1 MDLKFSEADVTF
13 RQEVVTFLENEYPE
27 DIKEKQDKRIPLEKE
42 EIVRWQ
48 KILNQRGWFAINWPS
63 QYTNQ
68 EELSVTQKYILQ
80 EELAKAN
87 TPTTIPF
94 GMGMCA
100 PVIYTFGTDEQKE
113 KFLPSILNSDVWWC
127 QGYSEPGSG
136 SDLASL
142 KTKAELSGDKYIVNG
157 TKTWTTLAQHA
168 DWIFCLV
175 RTETTAIKQEGI
187 SFLLI
192 DMKTPGIEV
201 KPIITIDGSHE
212 VNMVYFDNVE
222 VPVENLV
229 GEEGQGWNIAK
240 FLLAHER
247 SGIAGIAALKREL
260 KRLKELSAEIP
271 LGESTLLEDSQFR
284 NKIEETEIELTATE
298 FTELRTLAAMSQG
311 GSPGAESSILKIK
324 GTEIQQGLTE
334 LFVEAAGE
342 YALMYPGAGGYG
354 SNDKP
359 SGPEHAA
366 VSLERFLNFRK
377 TSIYGGSNEIQK
389 NIISKFVLGV

>member
-1 MDLKFSEADVTF
+1 MDVKISEADVTF
-13 RQEVVTFLENEYPE
+13 IEEVIYFLETEYPD
-27 DIKEKQDKRIPLEKE
+27 DIKEKQDKRIPLEKD

-48 KILNQRGWFAINWPS
+48 QILNKKGWFAINWPTE
-63 QYTNQ
+63 YTNH

-87 TPTTIPF
+87 TPTNIPF
-94 GMGMCA
+94 GVGMCA
-100 PVIYTFGTDEQKE
+100 PVVYTFGTDEQKE
-113 KFLPSILNSDVWWC
+113 KFLPAILNSEVWWC

-142 KTKAELSGDKYIVNG
+142 KTKAELKGDKYIVNG
-157 TKTWTTLAQHA
+157 AKTWTTLAQHA

-175 RTETTAIKQEGI
+175 RTETTDIKQEGI

-222 VPVENLV
+222 VPAENLV
-229 GEEGQGWNIAK
+229 GEQGQGWNIAK

-260 KRLKELSAEIP
+260 TRLKDLSSDIP
-271 LGESTLLEDSQFR
+271 LGEGTLLEDRQFR
-284 NKIEETEIELTATE
+284 NNIDETGIALQTTA
-298 FTELRTLAAMSQG
+298 FTTHRTRAA
-311 GSPGAESSILKIK
+311 
-324 GTEIQQGLTE
+324 
-334 LFVEAAGE
+334 
-342 YALMYPGAGGYG
+342 MYPGSAQ
-354 SNDKP
+354 SVASWRLTIKD
-359 SGPEHAA
+359 
-366 VSLERFLNFRK
+366 
-377 TSIYGGSNEIQK
+377 TDIQQA
-389 NIISKFVLGV
+389 IQTL

>member
-1 MDLKFSEADVTF
+1 MDLKFSDSDITF
-13 RQEVVTFLENEYPE
+13 RQEVIDFLAAEYPS
-27 DIKEKQDKRIPLEKE
+27 DIKEKQDKRIPLDKD

-48 KILNQRGWFAINWPS
+48 KILNEKGWFTINWPV
-63 QYTNQ
+63 QYSGQ

-94 GMGMCA
+94 GVGMCA
-100 PVIYTFGTDEQKE
+100 PVLYSFGTEEQKQ
-113 KFLPSILNSDVWWC
+113 KFLPSIQNSDVWWC

-142 KTKAELSGDKYIVNG
+142 KTKAELKDNKYIVNG
-157 TKTWTTLAQHA
+157 TKTWTTLAPHA
-168 DWIFCLV
+168 EWIFCLV
-175 RTETTAIKQEGI
+175 RPDTTDIKQEGI

-260 KRLKELSAEIP
+260 GKLKELS
-271 LGESTLLEDSQFR
+271 S
-284 NKIEETEIELTATE
+284 
-298 FTELRTLAAMSQG
+298 
-311 GSPGAESSILKIK
+311 
-324 GTEIQQGLTE
+324 
-334 LFVEAAGE
+334 
-342 YALMYPGAGGYG
+342 
-354 SNDKP
+354 
-359 SGPEHAA
+359 
-366 VSLERFLNFRK
+366 
-377 TSIYGGSNEIQK
+377 
-389 NIISKFVLGV
+389 VL